1 MAAVIC
7 TIIICATVT
16 LCTFKICD
24 TYKPEPAAQQ
34 LVTQA
39 DLDAAYKEASKE
51 KIPDFQEVI
60 SFINKEFTGIE
71 EDGDE

>member
-1 MAAVIC
+1 MAAIIC
-7 TIIICATVT
+7 TIIICATVV

-34 LVTQA
+34 SITQA
-39 DLDAAYKEASKE
+39 ELDDAYKQAAKE
-51 KIPDFQEVI
+51 NIPDFQEVI

-71 EDGDE
+71 EGGDE